1 MTTIRAHVP
10 VETPAGLM
18 VALPPCQQPLCR
30 DGRLH
35 HPDAP
40 YIDMGPCPCRPDV
53 FALAVPCPTQDPLDG
68 RRRNCRKCNGTG
80 WVLHG
85 RYRVLDVLPIV
96 EYVDD
101 CTDSIDLIE
110 CVGINGPSL
119 WRADNDWAPWCDID
133 LPVAVPGG
141 VALIVEQVT

>member
-18 VALPPCQQPLCR
+18 VALPPGTMHPKPVAPLA
-30 DGRLH
+30 RLAWKE
-35 HPDAP
+35 P
-40 YIDMGPCPCRPDV
+40 PDV
-53 FALAVPCPTQDPLDG
+53 FDLAVPCPTQDPLDG